1 MTADTTALS
10 RSPAEEGSNRLVL
23 RESREL
29 QQVPAERESAPA
41 VATPNAVNPS
51 AGPVQAASAAVSGR
65 ASGSLVSGWPAAVGL
80 SGRAA
85 ATPPPELTWAFASLA
100 LAGGVGWVVE
110 RRRRLLLE
118 READSAVGPAGRKQ
132 GGSVAR
138 PRAVAADSGA
148 DSSEIGED
156 GPSINVFAIS
166 ETTSRRE
173 ATLVDLH
180 QLLGNLTRLRGKR
193 DARAAAELLEGHLVD
208 FRYTSPWV
216 FLELRELYRVLD
228 QPEEWE
234 LARDAFRV
242 RFGQNA
248 PQWGAPSTAAHD
260 VADDVQL
267 CQELL
272 RKWPRREA
280 RMFILR
286 WMLGDANSRQ
296 KSFGP
301 PQLAL
306 GVYRDMM
313 FLDAIL
319 DDAMVTK
326 TAPTAVVA

>member
-10 RSPAEEGSNRLVL
+10 RSPAKEGSNPLVL

-29 QQVPAERESAPA
+29 QQVPAEREPAPA
-41 VATPNAVNPS
+41 AATPSAVKPL
-51 AGPVQAASAAVSGR
+51 AGPDEASSIAVSGR
-65 ASGSLVSGWPAAVGL
+65 ASAPLISGWPAAVGF
-80 SGRAA
+80 SGRVG
-85 ATPPPELTWAFASLA
+85 ATPPPELTWALASLA
-100 LAGGVGWVVE
+100 LAAGVGWAVE
-110 RRRRLLLE
+110 RRRRRLLE
-118 READSAVGPAGRKQ
+118 READSALSSTVRKH
-132 GGSVAR
+132 GAPVTR
-138 PRAVAADSGA
+138 TRAADSGA

-156 GPSINVFAIS
+156 GPSINVFAIN

-180 QLLGNLTRLRGKR
+180 QLLGNLARLRGKR
-193 DARAAAELLEGHLVD
+193 DARSAAELLQGHLVD

-216 FLELRELYRVLD
+216 FLELRELYQVLD

-248 PQWGAPSTAAHD
+248 PRWGAPSTGAHE

-296 KSFGP
+296 KSVGP

-306 GVYRDMM
+306 GVYREMM

-319 DDAMVTK
+319 DDAMVAK